1 MKSKKIIALLLA
13 AIMVL
18 ALAACG
24 SEPVKTPDP
33 DKTGEPAVNTGEPAG
48 DKIGA
53 TVLKCAFNQTIE
65 NPEAQTLLDLSDK
78 LYDATEGRYSI
89 EVFPNEQL
97 GSQQESLESVQNG
110 AIEMALVANS
120 IVENVNSD
128 FAIIGCP
135 YIYDSIEHQEKLFAS
150 GELDELFA
158 TTADNGFN
166 VLCAYSLGSRS
177 VYTRDGAITSPEDLA
192 GLKIRVMQ
200 SDTMIQM
207 INYMGGV
214 GTPMGQGDVYSAIQS
229 GILDGA
235 ENNIITYT
243 DLLQYEVAP
252 YYSYTNHLMVPDLLC
267 ISNSVLSGM
276 SEADQEAFKK
286 VATDS
291 VSFMFNLAED
301 LRAEYRSTCEGY
313 GVTFTEVDIA
323 PFQENMAPF
332 IEEVAGRSDMTT
344 AIYEAIKSLR

>member
-1 MKSKKIIALLLA
+1 MKSKKIITLLLA

-24 SEPVKTPDP
+24 SEPTTTPDP
-33 DKTGEPAVNTGEPAG
+33 NNTGEPAVDKVGE
-48 DKIGA
+48 

-89 EVFPNEQL
+89 EVYPNETL
-97 GSQQESLESVQNG
+97 GNQQASLESVQSG

-120 IVENVNSD
+120 IVENVKSD
-128 FAIIGCP
+128 FAIIGTP
-135 YIYDSIEHQEKLFAS
+135 YIYDSIDHQEKLFAS
-150 GELDELFA
+150 GELDELFS
-158 TTADNGFN
+158 TTADSGFN

-214 GTPMGQGDVYSAIQS
+214 GTAMGQGDVYSAIQS
-229 GILDGA
+229 GMLDGA

-267 ISNSVLSGM
+267 ISSTVFSGM
-276 SEADQEAFKK
+276 SAEDQEAFKK

-291 VSFMFNLAED
+291 VGLMFDLAEE
-301 LRAEYRSTCEGY
+301 LRAEYRATCEGY
-313 GVTFTEVDIA
+313 GVTFTDVDIT

-332 IEEVAGRSDMTT
+332 IEEIAARSEMTT
-344 AIYEAIKSLR
+344 AIYETIKSLR